1 MSRSHVLLHC
11 PDASLASSRAE
22 AWEGRT
28 QEECVSFW
36 PTLGGG
42 CGLLNFL
49 ELSGVGRVMDH
60 EVDEDATRTERLD
73 GWIVWETEERA
84 EREGM
89 G

>member
-1 MSRSHVLLHC
+1 
-11 PDASLASSRAE
+11 
-22 AWEGRT
+22 
-28 QEECVSFW
+28 VSFW

-73 GWIVWETEERA
+73 GWIVWETWG
-84 EREGM
+84 REGGAGWDGLDCM
-89 G
+89 FFFSLPFSFYLFC